1 MRIGQSGCRTRLA
14 LGAIGVFLWL
24 PSGLLAQ
31 TVMKG
36 ANGGPSLVG
45 SDMAVFEA
53 REPRKDLPCIVTPSK
68 PILGFDLKF
77 HSGFDISVPLKE
89 LSGSENLLTILFR
102 VTSNEKKEEPVY
114 FSQKIRVPSVDAD
127 AKGDAYLQGTFDIGE
142 GKYQVDWLMRD
153 RSERVCASFWDSE
166 AALPVKDKALAM
178 SMAANEIAAS
188 DKEDFLDEPPVDRS
202 GAESLV
208 SVKVLVNFAPQNS
221 TASTL
226 QPADTTALVSILRS
240 IQRDPHI
247 AKFSIVAFNL
257 QEQRVLYRQDST
269 DHIDFPAIGEALK
282 GLQLGRVNLA
292 KLQQKNSETEFLG
305 DLIRTEFK
313 NEGSSPDA
321 LIFAGPKVMLA
332 ENVPADTLKVVDPA
346 YPVFYMNYNLY
357 PHLTPWRDSIG
368 QAIRYFKG
376 TEFTISRPRD
386 LWFAVTEMVGKIVKF
401 KAGKSANTAPSSRG
415 LNEAALH

>member
-1 MRIGQSGCRTRLA
+1 M
-14 LGAIGVFLWL
+14 GVFLWL
-24 PSGLLAQ
+24 PSGLHAQ
-31 TVMKG
+31 AIMKG

-45 SDMAVFEA
+45 SDMAVLEA
-53 REPRKDLPCIVTPSK
+53 REVRKDLPCTVTPSK

-114 FSQKIRVPSVDAD
+114 FSQKIRVPSVDPE

-166 AALPVKDKALAM
+166 ASLPVKDKALAM
-178 SMAANEIAAS
+178 SLAANEIAAS
-188 DKEDFLDEPPVDRS
+188 DKEEFLDEPPVDRS
-202 GAESLV
+202 AAEALV

-401 KAGKSANTAPSSRG
+401 KAGKSANTASSSRG